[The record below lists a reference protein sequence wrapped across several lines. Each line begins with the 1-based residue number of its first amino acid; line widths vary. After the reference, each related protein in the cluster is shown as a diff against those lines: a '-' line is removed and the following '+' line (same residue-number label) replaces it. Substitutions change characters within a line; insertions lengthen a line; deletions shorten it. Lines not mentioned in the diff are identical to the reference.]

1 MLSTCDNGAY
11 VLVHSST
18 ATCDAKSPSPGFSV
32 FQLPVGDSSC
42 VGGVYSTSGS
52 FCKIK
57 DGDVAICIRLNAAK
71 PVESAIFYQDH
82 VCRGMYFEPPV
93 RKYATHWN
101 LCRVTLWSEDK
112 KQRTRANDNTK
123 SILVGAGVMVKVNQ
137 HCTNGCRKGRSYY
150 WRNDTKEPVYHRV
163 YLRDPSYVVVYPSI
177 YQSIS
182 SSSVVS
188 FGALTSMSNAPP
200 ILFRFCLK

>member
-57 DGDVAICIRLNAAK
+57 YGDVAICIRLNAAK

-112 KQRTRANDNTK
+112 KQRTRAN
-123 SILVGAGVMVKVNQ
+123 
-137 HCTNGCRKGRSYY
+137 GR
-150 WRNDTKEPVYHRV
+150 N
-163 YLRDPSYVVVYPSI
+163 
-177 YQSIS
+177 
-182 SSSVVS
+182 
-188 FGALTSMSNAPP
+188 N
-200 ILFRFCLK
+200 